1 MENCNAFTTWRI
13 GGSVR
18 KQPRRDAVNRPRVE
32 SYRAT
37 AATAMEKPL
46 GGKVQNQTFP
56 PSLQIA
62 QKTRDSHFPTAAT
75 TAGLGLHS
83 PCLDGR
89 PQGYILKWLDAS
101 RRWVEE
107 EDGPVNARRGDLSPA
122 TDTMRSNIW

>member
-18 KQPRRDAVNRPRVE
+18 KQPRRDAVNRPRGK
-32 SYRAT
+32 SYSAT

-62 QKTRDSHFPTAAT
+62 QKTRHPHFPTAAT

-89 PQGYILKWLDAS
+89 PQGYILKWLDARMTG
-101 RRWVEE
+101 RREREGVRAPPERKAKA
-107 EDGPVNARRGDLSPA
+107 PLNLHRRAD
-122 TDTMRSNIW
+122 

>member
-1 MENCNAFTTWRI
+1 
-13 GGSVR
+13 
-18 KQPRRDAVNRPRVE
+18 VNRPRGK
-32 SYRAT
+32 SNSAT

-62 QKTRDSHFPTAAT
+62 QKTHDSHFPTAAT

-89 PQGYILKWLDAS
+89 PQGYILKWLDA
-101 RRWVEE
+101 
-107 EDGPVNARRGDLSPA
+107 ARIRKFHSSASLPGEPTQDPA
-122 TDTMRSNIW
+122 ILLMKVTAGSL